1 MKKIIIPSF
10 LAVSFFFVAQV
21 AFKIPSL
28 IRCNPDLL
36 TREMFNL
43 PLSLVAIAAADT
55 IGFAGIVAAGIAFA
69 TIIIR
74 TISQAEAGCRKA
86 NKS

>member
-1 MKKIIIPSF
+1 MKKSIIPAF
-10 LAVSFFFVAQV
+10 LAVFFFFVAQV

-55 IGFAGIVAAGIAFA
+55 IGFASILAAGISFA
-69 TIIIR
+69 AIIIR
-74 TISQAEAGCRKA
+74 TISQIEADIREA